1 FWPSRARRMMPP
13 LASSLPEIGRNRTL
27 TSTSAKAWSS
37 SSATAHGCVSTVW
50 ASTGRPDEV
59 RRTQRPVTNFHFGLS
74 LANSSFT
81 VTFPSA
87 AAPLRMTGTS
97 ASSASMR
104 AAGVHQHLLCV
115 LLESAHRQ
123 VPRLRPDRQLTLTPQ
138 YLATGLR
145 LTTHPALST

>member
-1 FWPSRARRMMPP
+1 MMPP

-59 RRTQRPVTNFHFGLS
+59 CRTQRPVTNFHFGLS

-97 ASSASMR
+97 ASSAIMR
-104 AAGVHQHLLCV
+104 AAGVNQIFMCV
-115 LLESAHRQ
+115 LLERAHRT
-123 VPRLRPDRQLTLTPQ
+123 VPRIRRG
-138 YLATGLR
+138 GL
-145 LTTHPALST
+145 LPLPPT